1 MDFFLPR
8 DTSTLQLGTPNGVD
22 EVLSQPGADWLW
34 AVTAIY
40 ITSFIGL
47 LIFCFSAP
55 ESDRVFHYLFTC
67 ALLVGSVTHFAE
79 ASGLGWISVTQVDQ
93 LGQGFSRQIFY
104 TKYINW
110 AVAFPSCSL
119 ALGLLSGVSWTT
131 IMTNLFISWF
141 WVLTYLAAACTT
153 TDYKWGF
160 FAFGTFAWLILAMS
174 TLNESRESAGRL
186 GIVRDYMILAGW
198 INLVWLMYPV
208 AFGLSDGGNRIGIT
222 GSFIFFGVLDVLLLP
237 LSTFAFVVLGRK
249 WNYQQ
254 LNLAFSESRNSS
266 TGSSSLDKEEQ
277 PASIGVA
284 ATSV

>member
-8 DTSTLQLGTPNGVD
+8 DTNTLQLGTPNGVD

-34 AVTAIY
+34 AVTAIC

-47 LIFCFSAP
+47 LIFCFGAP

-79 ASGLGWISVTQVDQ
+79 ASGLGWISVAQVDQ
-93 LGQGFSRQIFY
+93 LGQGLSRQIFY

-110 AVAFPSCSL
+110 ARPHAP
-119 ALGLLSGVSWTT
+119 
-131 IMTNLFISWF
+131 
-141 WVLTYLAAACTT
+141 T
-153 TDYKWGF
+153 TDYKLGF
-160 FAFGTFAWLILAMS
+160 FAFGTFAWLILALS

-198 INLVWLMYPV
+198 INLVWLIYPV

-222 GSFIFFGVLDVLLLP
+222 GSFIIFGVLDVLLLP
-237 LSTFAFVVLGRK
+237 LSAFAFVVLGRK
-249 WNYQQ
+249 WNYQK
-254 LNLAFSESRNSS
+254 LNLAFSEPRNGS
-266 TGSSSLDKEEQ
+266 TGSLSLDKEEQ

-284 ATSV
+284 ETSV